1 MQLLVRQSLRNEG
14 SRPTYRLLGYLS
26 VVQLSVSILISV
38 YQVSPSLSFTVVT
51 GNCCQF
57 VFLHNFLATWQII
70 VSANYAMIDCDEC
83 FESYFFYFCIK
94 CCSCDAFIL
103 SVIRSLL
110 NQFMKSKKP
119 SEYRAPSA
127 SQLPFESTTR
137 PAIGIKCALCL
148 ERLQDKTATP
158 CGHLFCWNCITEWC
172 SSKVGFE
179 SFFFTFFSLNFVSQG
194 TFYRN
199 VHAQL
204 PNFCTE
210 VRLLMTLLWFKPFG
224 LSWVNYC
231 LPVSVIDKKY
241 SLMISHTPVQRPGN

>member
-38 YQVSPSLSFTVVT
+38 YQVSPSLRIY
-51 GNCCQF
+51 CCDRK
-57 VFLHNFLATWQII
+57 LLPICFLAQFSGNLANYSY
-70 VSANYAMIDCDEC
+70 SANYAMIDCDEC

-94 CCSCDAFIL
+94 CRSCDAFIL
-103 SVIRSLL
+103 SVISSLF
-110 NQFMKSKKP
+110 NQFMKAKKS
-119 SEYRAPSA
+119 SEYLAPSA

-179 SFFFTFFSLNFVSQG
+179 SFFFTFFSLNFVCQG

-204 PNFCTE
+204 PNLCTE
-210 VRLLMTLLWFKPFG
+210 VRMLMILLWFKPFV

-231 LPVSVIDKKY
+231 LPVSVIEKTN
-241 SLMISHTPVQRPGN
+241 IH